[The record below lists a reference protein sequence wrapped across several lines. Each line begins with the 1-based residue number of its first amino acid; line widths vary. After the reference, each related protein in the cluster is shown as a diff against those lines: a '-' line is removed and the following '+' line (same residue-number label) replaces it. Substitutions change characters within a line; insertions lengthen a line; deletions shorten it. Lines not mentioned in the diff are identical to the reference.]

1 MKKQGPPRRDPRSSA
16 KLPLSRRLPIRADE
30 VLRRAPPPTPPSPV
44 VEDYARGTEP
54 LPPASRRVPP
64 PPRQSVPPVAAV
76 PGLADLAPAFELSS
90 SELTIEGA
98 RVGFERRLREL
109 ARGLLPVFETLDL
122 HGMTAEKA
130 EGAVRSFCANARGTV
145 PRTVLI
151 VHGKGNHS
159 QTGRAVLRDAVAHW
173 LSTAPVGRDVLCFAT
188 ARPKHGGGGAMYV
201 LLAARPAAP
210 GPGTTRAGR
219 PRG

>member
-1 MKKQGPPRRDPRSSA
+1 MKKRDPPRTDQRSSA
-16 KLPLSRRLPIRADE
+16 KVPLSRRVPLVAPDPGAR
-30 VLRRAPPPTPPSPV
+30 LPPPPIST
-44 VEDYARGTEP
+44 EDYARGAEP

-64 PPRQSVPPVAAV
+64 PSRQSVPPVSTALGA
-76 PGLADLAPAFELSS
+76 GDLAPIFELWSDES
-90 SELTIEGA
+90 RIEGA
-98 RVGFERRLREL
+98 RVGFGRRLREL

-130 EGAVRSFCANARGTV
+130 ESTVRSFCANARGTV

-151 VHGKGNHS
+151 VHGKGIHS
-159 QTGRAVLRDAVAHW
+159 ESGRAVLRDAVAHC
-173 LSTAPVGRDVLCFAT
+173 LSTAPVARDVLCFAT
-188 ARPKHGGGGAMYV
+188 ARPKHGGSGAMYV

-210 GPGTTRAGR
+210 GLGGTRSGR